1 LYSRPAEPLKAART
15 VVALWRGLLFPA
27 KCKLLGRRFSAGR
40 NLKIFGRLYLKGPGK
55 VVLGDNVVID
65 RLVTPWTYSSEAQ
78 ITIGSDTYLNGTR
91 FGCKQS
97 ISIGR
102 LGIVGDA
109 SISDTDFHSTHVDRR
124 NPLANVRTAA
134 VAIEENVWVASAVG
148 ILPGTRI
155 GTNSV
160 VGYGAVCAGVYPPNS
175 IIVGNPAKVIK
186 AVPGTQETED

>member
-1 LYSRPAEPLKAART
+1 MNAART
-15 VVALWRGLLFPA
+15 AVALLRGLVFPA
-27 KCKLLGRRFSAGR
+27 KCKLLGRRVSTGR
-40 NLKIFGRLYLKGPGK
+40 NLKIFGRLQLKGPGI

-65 RLVTPWTYSSEAQ
+65 RLVTPWTYSFEAQ

-109 SISDTDFHSTHVDRR
+109 SISDTDFHSTHVDRHSE
-124 NPLANVRTAA
+124 LANIRTAP
-134 VAIEENVWVASAVG
+134 VLIEENVWIASSVG

-160 VGYGAVCAGVYPPNS
+160 VGYGAVCAGIYPPNS
-175 IIVGNPAKVIK
+175 IIVGNPARVIK
-186 AVPGTQETED
+186 TVPGTQEPMN